1 VGKWESERIR
11 IRGIALG
18 PHRAISATNNYDKIQ
33 KLSNNYVMYL
43 LSAAKL
49 LSMLLVSGLTVYLPL
64 GCLRQQNLHKT
75 HNTDIT
81 RKSFFSCYHLYV
93 H

>member
-1 VGKWESERIR
+1 
-11 IRGIALG
+11 
-18 PHRAISATNNYDKIQ
+18 
-33 KLSNNYVMYL
+33 MYL